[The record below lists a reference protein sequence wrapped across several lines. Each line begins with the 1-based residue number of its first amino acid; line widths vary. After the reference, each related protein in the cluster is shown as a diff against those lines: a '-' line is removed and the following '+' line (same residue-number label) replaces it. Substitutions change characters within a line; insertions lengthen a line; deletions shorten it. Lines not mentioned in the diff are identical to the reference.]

1 MARIIIKTEQDKDVV
16 LEKRRAELDSL
27 SISINES
34 KKELEGVE
42 KSKKDK
48 IKELAHVIK
57 TFDDNDTII
66 KNKIDSI
73 KSKCKLEESRLD
85 LLVEQVNHLLKTKK
99 EVEGE
104 IDALKG
110 VLAGKK
116 AQIDSDTLEY
126 EKDAT
131 KKSKALA
138 KLISDQ
144 QDILD
149 NLSTAVNLLVKD
161 KESLESAVANGKA
174 LVSEAYKKVNELE
187 KQENE
192 LESIIKQ
199 KTQTIFTLSTDIEK
213 KDTVLTVLGEKE
225 EATQEVIVELNK
237 RKDALLA
244 EVTAMEKERSDFYRE
259 KLAFQEVK
267 QLILVKEIYI
277 KERFEQA
284 GIKY

>member
-34 KKELEGVE
+34 KKELESVE

-48 IKELAHVIK
+48 IKELAHVVK

-104 IDALKG
+104 IDSLKD

-144 QDILD
+144 TEIND
-149 NLSTAVNLLVKD
+149 NLSTAVNLLIKD

>member
-34 KKELEGVE
+34 KKELESVE

-48 IKELAHVIK
+48 IKELAHVVK

-104 IDALKG
+104 IDALKD

-116 AQIDSDTLEY
+116 AQIDSATLEY

-161 KESLESAVANGKA
+161 KDSLESAVANGKS

-199 KTQTIFTLSTDIEK
+199 KTQAIFTLSTDIEK

-225 EATQEVIVELNK
+225 EATQEAIVELNK

>member
-48 IKELAHVIK
+48 IKELAHVVK

-104 IDALKG
+104 IDALKD

-144 QDILD
+144 TEIND
-149 NLSTAVNLLVKD
+149 NLSTAINLLVKD

>member
-48 IKELAHVIK
+48 IKELAHVVK

-104 IDALKG
+104 IDALKD

-149 NLSTAVNLLVKD
+149 NLSTAVNLLIKD

-174 LVSEAYKKVNELE
+174 FVSEAYKKVNELE